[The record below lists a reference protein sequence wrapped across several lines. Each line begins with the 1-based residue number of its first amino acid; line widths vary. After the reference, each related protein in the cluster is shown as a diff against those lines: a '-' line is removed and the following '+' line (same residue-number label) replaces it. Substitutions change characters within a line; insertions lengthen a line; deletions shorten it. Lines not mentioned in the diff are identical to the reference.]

1 VTYSTGSSQAM
12 ETLSS
17 LYLAPLTSK
26 QLKPRLLAAMSDFLD
41 ADAIVADGVSF
52 ASWVVAYHSET

>member
-1 VTYSTGSSQAM
+1 M

-17 LYLAPLTSK
+17 LDRAPLTSK
-26 QLKPRLLAAMSDFLD
+26 PLKPSLLAAMSDFLD